1 MQSRSCFHLPSH
13 TSTEIMLQQLKWTSN
28 RIKLLV
34 ILGMNCA
41 STVVGKSS
49 GSHIVPSSYC
59 VLLSPCLKWP
69 AQVIYPTEMKWIIAV
84 AQTCSPNIFT
94 TQGSQDH
101 NIDHMSTVFGI
112 HTAPTL
118 KEMVMWMPIN
128 NTKQ

>member
-1 MQSRSCFHLPSH
+1 MQSRPCFHLPSH
-13 TSTEIMLQQLKWTSN
+13 TSTEIMLQQLKRTSN

-41 STVVGKSS
+41 STAVEKTS

-59 VLLSPCLKWP
+59 VLSQILKWP
-69 AQVIYPTEMKWIIAV
+69 AQVIYPTEMKWKIAV

-94 TQGSQDH
+94 TQTSQDH
-101 NIDHMSTVFGI
+101 NIDHTSTVFGI
-112 HTAPTL
+112 RTAPTL
-118 KEMVMWMPIN
+118 KEVVMWMPIN